1 MSRQSEAGDTGE
13 SRAQSVLLHLGQSD
27 EGGRHMVVRELIKKL
42 VKGGPGRSQLSHAA
56 SIEQKG
62 HANKGKS
69 ELLDES
75 DGEVD
80 TIPKP
85 SA

>member
-1 MSRQSEAGDTGE
+1 
-13 SRAQSVLLHLGQSD
+13 
-27 EGGRHMVVRELIKKL
+27 MVVRELIKKL